1 VLIEAAIGISVFLCL
16 LIIGMDL
23 MRLAYINYAGRY
35 VAEQSARAAAAGDHT
50 LSPDARVPSI
60 KQNIIAIA
68 RAFSLAFTADNI
80 QICAGTA
87 PGCLTESAGG
97 PEQEFTIQI
106 RYPQSVLGLS
116 ASQFTFRFE
125 ATAKNERY

>member
-1 VLIEAAIGISVFLCL
+1 MFASFPSRAGTLHRRPKGAVLIEAAIGISVFLCL

-68 RAFSLAFTADNI
+68 RA
-80 QICAGTA
+80 
-87 PGCLTESAGG
+87 
-97 PEQEFTIQI
+97 
-106 RYPQSVLGLS
+106 
-116 ASQFTFRFE
+116 
-125 ATAKNERY
+125 